1 MKEIKARIIE
11 LATQMID
18 EEIDVLEGC
27 RRIVI
32 LQRKLKE
39 PLEAF
44 ITLRGIDSETDIYP
58 IDPAERATWDTEA
71 LSRLDRE
78 KNEYLALVKENI
90 REACQE
96 IITSLSTDFKS
107 DAR

>member
-44 ITLRGIDSETDIYP
+44 RGC
-58 IDPAERATWDTEA
+58 
-71 LSRLDRE
+71 L
-78 KNEYLALVKENI
+78 
-90 REACQE
+90 
-96 IITSLSTDFKS
+96 
-107 DAR
+107 